1 MKKTI
6 ATIEEIFN
14 VINEGGNIRIEC
26 AVGGHTIG
34 ITDLEYYER
43 MSEETNC
50 FVGNLVLDG
59 IIVGECRND
68 GRGGSS
74 YFNAGSNWELARDI
88 DTLLKGIPNYCFPKL
103 NRSLDEVVDNLAEIM
118 INFQLNR
125 ATTEKKA
132 LAVANMLQKSADKY
146 KKMYSV

>member
-26 AVGGHTIG
+26 AVNGHTIG
-34 ITDLEYYER
+34 IADLDYYER

-50 FVGNLVLDG
+50 FVGDLVLDG
-59 IIVGECRND
+59 NIVGECRND
-68 GRGGSS
+68 GRGGSA

-103 NRSLDEVVDNLAEIM
+103 KLSLDEVIDNLAEIM
-118 INFQLNR
+118 INFKLNN

-132 LAVANMLQKSADKY
+132 LAVAKMLQDTADKY

>member
-26 AVGGHTIG
+26 AVGGHTIS
-34 ITDLEYYER
+34 ITDFEYYER
-43 MSEETNC
+43 MSDETSC
-50 FVGNLVLDG
+50 FVGTLVLDN
-59 IIVGECRND
+59 IPVGECRND
-68 GRGGSS
+68 GRGGSAYYHS
-74 YFNAGSNWELARDI
+74 TNWALAQEI

-103 NRSLDEVVDNLAEIM
+103 NRSLDEVIDNLAEII
-118 INFQLNR
+118 INFQLNK

-132 LAVANMLQKSADKY
+132 IAVANMLQKSADNY